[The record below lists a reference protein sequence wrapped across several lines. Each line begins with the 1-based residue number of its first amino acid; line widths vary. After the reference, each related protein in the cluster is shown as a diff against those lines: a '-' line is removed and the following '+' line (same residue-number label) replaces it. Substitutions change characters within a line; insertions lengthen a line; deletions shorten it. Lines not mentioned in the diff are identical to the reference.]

1 MPAGEAPLAG
11 AQRELREETGLQA
24 REWQEVARIAV
35 SNSVTDEL
43 GTIFL
48 ATDLREGEAAPDGTE
63 DLRLRWVDFNEAL
76 TMIDD
81 GQITDLLTIAALER
95 VGRLRR

>member
-1 MPAGEAPLAG
+1 MPPDEAALAG
-11 AQRELREETGLQA
+11 AQRELREETGLRA
-24 REWQEVARIAV
+24 ERWQEIARIAV

-48 ATDLREGEAAPDGTE
+48 ATQLQQGEASPDGTE
-63 DLRLRWVDFNEAL
+63 DLRVRWVAFAQAL
-76 TMIDD
+76 AMIDD
-81 GQITDLLTIAALER
+81 GRISDLLTIAALER